1 MSATSSRWLLTALA
15 LLAFAGNSVLCR
27 MALSA
32 PDIDPFSFTAIR
44 LISGALLLW
53 LLCQFQSPKAAPTQ
67 LSVKK
72 LSSWYPAIA
81 LFIYALG
88 FSYAYISLTAAT
100 GALILFFSV
109 QITLIAMAL
118 SKGQSLVTKQIIG
131 LLLALV
137 GITYLLLPGAQQ
149 PPLVASLLMVLAG
162 VAWGV
167 YTFLGASSTKPLL
180 ATRNNFVLSIPIVFA
195 TFALLLPE
203 WQLSMSGVFYAV
215 LSGAVTS
222 GIGYALWYAVLPH
235 YSAVQSGV
243 LQLTVPIITA
253 VAGVILI
260 DEPITQAL
268 VVASLLTLSGLLLVM
283 LNKR

>member
-1 MSATSSRWLLTALA
+1 MLA
-15 LLAFAGNSVLCR
+15 LVAFAGNSVLCR
-27 MALSA
+27 MALST

-53 LLCQFQSPKAAPTQ
+53 LLCQFQSPKSAPI
-67 LSVKK
+67 LSANK
-72 LSSWYPAIA
+72 LSSWYPALA
-81 LFIYALG
+81 LFVYALG

-118 SKGQSLVTKQIIG
+118 FKGQSLAIKQVIG
-131 LLLALV
+131 LLLALA

-149 PPLVASLLMVLAG
+149 PPIVASLLMALSG
-162 VAWGV
+162 IAWGV
-167 YTFLGASSTKPLL
+167 YTFLGANSTKPLL
-180 ATRNNFVLSIPIVFA
+180 ATRNNFVLSIPIVLLA
-195 TFALLLPE
+195 LALLLPS
-203 WQLSMSGVFYAV
+203 WKLSTSGIIYAV

-222 GIGYALWYAVLPH
+222 GIGYALWYAVLPN

-253 VAGVILI
+253 LAGVVLI
-260 DEPITQAL
+260 GEAITNQL
-268 VVASLLTLSGLLLVM
+268 IIASMLTLAGLFIVM
-283 LNKR
+283 INKK